1 MLWMDPGRHDG
12 PPMATIKE
20 KTFLSIYLGAIL
32 HIDLTTGTIKT
43 TPFPE
48 KKFYQFLTG
57 RGFNVHYLYQ
67 HLPKEINALDA
78 ENALILSC
86 GLLTGTAVP
95 TGARLHINALSP
107 MTGLLGSSNIGGSA
121 GAWMRS
127 CGIMSLI
134 ITGKSKA
141 PVWLHISEHSA
152 ELHEA
157 TSLWGLD
164 AMETQERLKTNNG
177 KSPKM
182 FTIGTAGENG
192 CRFANIISGSD
203 HAAGRT
209 GMGAVMGSKN
219 LKVIVIEKG
228 HRKFQSPD
236 KNAFRE
242 ANKAYVDALK
252 ATPDFAIFSRLG
264 GAGYVNW
271 ANEKGIIS
279 AYNYRDS
286 TFKEMDQLDGKHMVG
301 DVVKKQGCFGCP
313 VQCKAQLHFSKGKHQ
328 GETAYRP
335 EFEPMINL
343 GSKCGLKDIDEVVRL
358 DNLCTRLG
366 MDSTSAATAIAFAM
380 DLFERKILTTNDT
393 DGLDLSWG
401 NVDAMET
408 IIQQMAENKGVLGTL
423 LSQGVMRAARTIGKG
438 SEKFAAHVK
447 GLELTAYNPG
457 AIMGSALGYAI
468 SSRGGDYNN
477 VYASLEYGWSSEKAV
492 EVFGTAD
499 AVDITK
505 PGGKG
510 PLVQRAVL
518 VNIMVDCLG
527 LCKVPVLSLLGTFN
541 LEHEASLVSGFF
553 GETITPETL
562 FSAATRVA
570 ALERKFN
577 LRHAPEM
584 IEDTL
589 PDMFFNTKKSLL
601 SKETVQ
607 TMVQDFYKA
616 MGWDTKGVPPEAE
629 D

>member
-1 MLWMDPGRHDG
+1 
-12 PPMATIKE
+12 
-20 KTFLSIYLGAIL
+20 LSIYFGAIL

-48 KKFYQFLTG
+48 KIFYGFFTG
-57 RGFNVHYLYQ
+57 RGFNVHHLYH
-67 HLPKEINALDA
+67 HLPKGIDALDA
-78 ENALILSC
+78 ENILILSC
-86 GLLTGTAVP
+86 GMLTGTSAP

-107 MTGLLGSSNIGGSA
+107 MTGMLGSSNIGGSA
-121 GAWMRS
+121 GAWLRS

-134 ITGKSKA
+134 ITGKSNT
-141 PVWLHISEHSA
+141 PVWLHIDENMA
-152 ELHEA
+152 NLQDA
-157 TSLWGLD
+157 VSLWGLD
-164 AMETQERLKTNNG
+164 AMETQERLETEKG
-177 KSPKM
+177 KHTRM

-209 GMGAVMGSKN
+209 GMGAVMGAKN
-219 LKVIVIEKG
+219 LKAIVIEKG

-236 KNAFRE
+236 EGAFRQ
-242 ANKAYVDALK
+242 ANKAYVNALK
-252 ATPDFAIFSRLG
+252 NTSDFSIFSRLG

-286 TFKEMDQLDGKHMVG
+286 TFKEMDQLDGKHLVG
-301 DVVKKQGCFGCP
+301 DVVKKRGCFGCP
-313 VQCKAQLHFSKGKHQ
+313 VQCKAELVFSKGKHK
-328 GETAYRP
+328 GETAHRP

-343 GSKCGLKDIDEVVRL
+343 GSKCGLTDIDEVVRL

-366 MDSTSAATAIAFAM
+366 MDSTSAATTIAFAM
-380 DLFERKILTTNDT
+380 DLFDRGILTMDDT

-401 NVDAMET
+401 NADSMET
-408 IIQQMAENKGVLGTL
+408 IIRQMALNQGVLGSL
-423 LSQGVMRAARTIGKG
+423 LSQGVMRAAQIIGKG

-477 VYASLEYGWSSEKAV
+477 VYASLEYGWSPEKALR
-492 EVFGTAD
+492 EFGTVD
-499 AVDITK
+499 AVDITR

-510 PLVQRAVL
+510 ALVKRAVL

-541 LEHEASLVSGFF
+541 LKYEATLVSGFM
-553 GETITPETL
+553 GKTITPERL
-562 FSAATRVA
+562 FNAAARVA

-577 LRHAPEM
+577 LSHAPEKS
-584 IEDTL
+584 EDTL
-589 PDMFFNTKKSLL
+589 PDMFFNTEKSIL
-601 SKETVQ
+601 SRESVAE
-607 TMVQDFYKA
+607 MVQDFYRA
-616 MGWDTKGVPPEAE
+616 MGWDTKGVPPDSPEE
-629 D
+629 SPMEND